1 MGTPPVRGQA
11 RCGASS
17 VPAAPE
23 EEERAGSG
31 GGGGPTCGSGMAE
44 RAAGGGGG
52 GVADPRGVLRQ
63 GRAFLDLFWD
73 IAKPEQEVRLAA
85 TENLLRHLRDGGKDE
100 EMQYALKRLV
110 EGLGAT
116 REAARPGFSLALAQV
131 LQAFEEIPVFSVLE
145 QIKEKHNLE
154 KVKKKL
160 VRNAA
165 FGNFFGVIALFQ
177 SGRLVKDQKA
187 LLESIQ
193 LLQQLAQYQAHLKDL
208 PSKTIVD
215 ILSEVP
221 ETIFEEVLFGIL
233 QADFTSAFKS
243 PENLHLLLVG
253 IQKFP
258 GVLKP
263 KKLKKLFGS
272 PTIVNEEN
280 IPKLVELL
288 QSAAKSEKKDK
299 KLPSVGLALL
309 EVSLKEGAFELFWK
323 EAVENGLFKE
333 KSGPVSYMCYRL
345 LGSALP
351 LLSLD
356 QLQMVLKGKVMQLY
370 GEHVV
375 TSQLPDRFK
384 FAPEME
390 AYVDAF
396 LNSCDDPERQLA
408 VMIGFST
415 LTNQGYPVVPSI
427 WRVVRHLQP
436 VALQKYIDWLK
447 DMFLRPDLSCCLD
460 FSTSRQKQNPENVN
474 KTQHKIARLRK
485 WIIHRLM
492 SIIESPVKKEED
504 LVMDISRFC
513 FFHAFFETKK
523 KTSQIPETNAL
534 LSEPLD
540 EQAHSLAANYFFGLL
555 QTLNTLSILG
565 DTAEAAAL
573 REKHVHGVTA
583 DGKLWIFLLVEYA
596 NELLSSE
603 KYVKAVKP
611 FTKDQ
616 REAWERTLQ
625 SVKNLQKKE
634 NKADN
639 AKIFAFQQFL
649 LLMAIHLFKNPSETM
664 DLLSDLLN
672 CTERAFSKEPKKKKS
687 ENTEPGWVEVIV
699 EILLSLLAQ
708 PSLLIR
714 RISKSVFGRICPN
727 LTKKGLQLILDVL
740 DPYQD
745 QDEESAVVVME
756 ESDKKS
762 AQDMDDEE
770 SEDSSEEDDTEE
782 ENDSGDEE
790 KDEEVDE
797 DFRSQLMNVLK
808 AQNVLGE
815 DESDEDLDD
824 EAMMALDKNI
834 SALFAEQQKRI
845 QAKKDERDRIRK
857 EKILRRDFKIKVLDL
872 IEVFLSK
879 QPENPLV
886 FDIIEPLLQVIEQ
899 CMSSDSDKQEVDFL
913 QKTALIFTNSLCRAK
928 QYCKKVEALQDD
940 LHAFVERLVK
950 KACKHTDSSV
960 ALYYFS
966 ASLYLLKVLK
976 GSVSDKSPAPVSVPK
991 KQKNSIPQACQVSST
1006 GCLDVE
1012 RVTAVYQEALT
1023 QFLTKRNS
1031 ALTSSMFLD
1040 LFTRFP
1046 IMCKPLVDTLVKSI
1060 TAGARQHQ
1068 QAQACLLL
1076 QKVLP
1081 LRELKLSMTEE
1092 EWEELIRES
1101 ISQVSETLKMVDEF
1115 RVKAEKEKV
1124 ARSLELL
1131 NFLLKTVTQQKLP
1144 VELME
1149 LDKVL
1154 VALNQQEGIGK
1165 SARLDSLY
1173 WNAMRWLNH
1182 TKPKKEKAANK
1193 PVQAAEP
1200 LKRKKKGF
1208 LPETKKRKNRKK
1220 GVQENGVAPG
1230 GRKDGEP
1237 AAPEGQALGAGSP
1250 EQKQGPVP
1258 GSKKHKNRNRGV
1270 RENGVAAAGSKGG
1283 AVNGDAVADKKKKRN
1298 RKRKGDAGNKAE
1310 QVPAAKKAKGSASQ
1324 ETLQKQGKAKKKRKE
1339 KKAPALQE

>member
-1 MGTPPVRGQA
+1 
-11 RCGASS
+11 
-17 VPAAPE
+17 
-23 EEERAGSG
+23 
-31 GGGGPTCGSGMAE
+31 MAE
-44 RAAGGGGG
+44 RAGGGGG

-309 EVSLKEGAFELFWK
+309 QVSLKEGAFELFWK

-447 DMFLRPDLSCCLD
+447 DMFLRPDLGCCLD

-555 QTLNTLSILG
+555 QTLNTLSVLG

-616 REAWERTLQ
+616 RDAWERTLQ

-634 NKADN
+634 NKADS

-672 CTERAFSKEPKKKKS
+672 CTERAFSKEPKKKKT

-762 AQDMDDEE
+762 AQDTDDEE
-770 SEDSSEEDDTEE
+770 SEDSSDEDDTEE

-790 KDEEVDE
+790 KDAEVDE

-976 GSVSDKSPAPVSVPK
+976 GSVSDKPPAPVSVPK
-991 KQKNSIPQACQVSST
+991 KHKNAIPQACQLSST

-1131 NFLLKTVTQQKLP
+1131 NFLLKTVTQQKLH

-1220 GVQENGVAPG
+1220 GIQENGVAPG

-1237 AAPEGQALGAGSP
+1237 AAPEGQALGTGSP
-1250 EQKQGPVP
+1250 KQKQGPVP

-1270 RENGVAAAGSKGG
+1270 RENGVAAAGSTGG
-1283 AVNGDAVADKKKKRN
+1283 AVNGDAVADKKKKKRN
-1298 RKRKGDAGNKAE
+1298 RKRKGDAGNEAE

-1324 ETLQKQGKAKKKRKE
+1324 ETPQKQGKAKKKRKE

>member
-1 MGTPPVRGQA
+1 
-11 RCGASS
+11 GASTTS
-17 VPAAPE
+17 L
-23 EEERAGSG
+23 GSCFSTS
-31 GGGGPTCGSGMAE
+31 PLSL
-44 RAAGGGGG
+44 
-52 GVADPRGVLRQ
+52 GVLRK

-73 IAKPEQEVRLAA
+73 IAKPEQDVRLEA
-85 TENLLRHLRDGGKDE
+85 TENLLRHLRDGGEDE
-100 EMQYALKRLV
+100 ELKYALKRLV

-131 LQAFEEIPVFSVLE
+131 LQAFEEIPLCSVLE

-165 FGNFFGVIALFQ
+165 FGNFFGVMALFQ

-193 LLQQLAQYQAHLKDL
+193 LLQQLAHHQTHLRDL
-208 PSKTIVD
+208 PSKTLVD

-221 ETIFEEVLFGIL
+221 ETVFEEVLFGIL
-233 QADFTSAFKS
+233 QADLTSAFKS

-253 IQKFP
+253 MQKFP

-280 IPKLVELL
+280 IPRLVELL
-288 QSAAKSEKKDK
+288 ESAAKSEKKDK
-299 KLPSVGLALL
+299 KLPSVGLDLL
-309 EVSLKEGAFELFWK
+309 QVSLKEGAFELFWN

-356 QLQMVLKGKVMQLY
+356 QLQMVLKGRVMQHY

-375 TSQLPDRFK
+375 TTQLPDRFK

-390 AYVDAF
+390 AYVDKF
-396 LNSCDDPERQLA
+396 LTSCDDPERQLA
-408 VMIGFST
+408 MMIGFST
-415 LTNQGYPVVPSI
+415 LTNQGYPVVPSV

-436 VALQKYIDWLK
+436 VALQKYVDWLK
-447 DMFLRPDLSCCLD
+447 DMFLKPDLDCCLD
-460 FSTSRQKQNPENVN
+460 FSTNRQKQNQENKN
-474 KTQHKIARLRK
+474 IAQHKIARLRK

-492 SIIESPVKKEED
+492 SIVESPVKKEES

-523 KTSQIPETNAL
+523 KTSQIPETNVL
-534 LSEPLD
+534 ISEPLD

-555 QTLNTLSILG
+555 QTLNTLTHI
-565 DTAEAAAL
+565 
-573 REKHVHGVTA
+573 HGVTA
-583 DGKLWIFLLVEYA
+583 DGKLWIFHLVEYA
-596 NELLSSE
+596 SELLSSE

-611 FTKDQ
+611 FTKEQ
-616 REAWERTLQ
+616 RDAWERTLQ
-625 SVKNLQKKE
+625 SVKNLQKK
-634 NKADN
+634 KSKSDS
-639 AKIFAFQQFL
+639 AKHFAFQQLL
-649 LLMAIHLFKNPSETM
+649 LLMAIHLFKVSTF
-664 DLLSDLLN
+664 LFVSCLSIICSCAEN
-672 CTERAFSKEPKKKKS
+672 AEP
-687 ENTEPGWVEVIV
+687 EWVEVIV

-714 RISKSVFGRICPN
+714 RISNSVFGRICPN
-727 LTKKGLQLILDVL
+727 LTKKGLQLILDVSL
-740 DPYQD
+740 VPN
-745 QDEESAVVVME
+745 
-756 ESDKKS
+756 
-762 AQDMDDEE
+762 
-770 SEDSSEEDDTEE
+770 SEDSSDDGDSEE
-782 ENDSGDEE
+782 ENDSEDE
-790 KDEEVDE
+790 KNEEVDE
-797 DFRSQLMNVLK
+797 DFRSQLINVLQ
-808 AQNVLGE
+808 AGNALGE
-815 DESDEDLDD
+815 DESDEELDD

-845 QAKKDERDRIRK
+845 QAKKDEKDRIRK

-872 IEVFLSK
+872 VEVFLSK

-913 QKTALIFTNSLCRAK
+913 QKTAHIFTNSLCRAK
-928 QYCKKVEALQDD
+928 QYCKRVDVLQDD
-940 LHAFVERLVK
+940 LHTFVERLVK

-976 GSVSDKSPAPVSVPK
+976 GNVSDKSPALPVPLSK
-991 KQKNSIPQACQVSST
+991 KQTNTIPQACQVRAGCCQGNVFASKLAFPHFAERTLLIQSHCFCCLT

-1012 RVTAVYQEALT
+1012 RVTLIYQQALT
-1023 QFLTKRNS
+1023 QFLSKRNS

-1040 LFTRFP
+1040 LFTPSSFSP
-1046 IMCKPLVDTLVKSI
+1046 PHVSSSPFLF
-1060 TAGARQHQ
+1060 

-1081 LRELKLSMTEE
+1081 LRELKLSTTKE

-1101 ISQVSETLKMVDEF
+1101 ITCLCFLHHSWVPACLWLPAMWI
-1115 RVKAEKEKV
+1115 A
-1124 ARSLELL
+1124 LL
-1131 NFLLKTVTQQKLP
+1131 LAIKQ
-1144 VELME
+1144 
-1149 LDKVL
+1149 
-1154 VALNQQEGIGK
+1154 VAL
-1165 SARLDSLY
+1165 DSWCSLC
-1173 WNAMRWLNH
+1173 R
-1182 TKPKKEKAANK
+1182 KPKKEKTANK
-1193 PVQAAEP
+1193 PVQEAEP
-1200 LKRKKKGF
+1200 PKRKKKGF

-1220 GVQENGVAPG
+1220 AVRENGAAPVANE
-1230 GRKDGEP
+1230 DGDS
-1237 AAPEGQALGAGSP
+1237 AAPEEQPLGTETP
-1250 EQKQGPVP
+1250 EQKDNRLP
-1258 GSKKHKNRNRGV
+1258 GSKKHKKQNRGWLIDSLV
-1270 RENGVAAAGSKGG
+1270 CQQTVQPHPSFPLPDLLTTTLSEAGPAGLRQRPSSRAVSALPLAFFLQVGLFYTTWVMGKGCCFWRERRAVFAHGCLSAFAVSFLKWHKTPQEVAAGSNVIPFSCSALGRHS
-1283 AVNGDAVADKKKKRN
+1283 ALLT
-1298 RKRKGDAGNKAE
+1298 
-1310 QVPAAKKAKGSASQ
+1310 AAIV
-1324 ETLQKQGKAKKKRKE
+1324 
-1339 KKAPALQE
+1339 